1 MDRIEW
7 TDDWT
12 LDHAAIDDQHR
23 MLIGILNKIIDRE
36 TSVIKL
42 VNELIEYTAVHFTD
56 EEDYMINAAYPEF
69 VPHRKQHQEFL
80 RTLLDMSFEV
90 VTLNGDDQEEVEKT
104 IEILEKFVAVWFDQH
119 FLETDRDFIDYL
131 KGGGK

>member
-36 TSVIKL
+36 TAIIKL

>member
-56 EEDYMINAAYPEF
+56 EEDYMINAAYSEF

>member
-36 TSVIKL
+36 TAVIKL

-56 EEDYMINAAYPEF
+56 EEDYMINAAYSEF

>member
-1 MDRIEW
+1 
-7 TDDWT
+7 
-12 LDHAAIDDQHR
+12 

-36 TSVIKL
+36 TAVIKL

>member
-36 TSVIKL
+36 TAVIKL

>member
-69 VPHRKQHQEFL
+69 VPHRKEHQEFL

-90 VTLNGDDQEEVEKT
+90 VTLNGDSQEEVEKT